1 MSPAKNSQSARGTA
15 AKMRQAAVRRQRWML
30 LGILGIAS
38 AAIAV
43 GVTVVTQKWNQASS
57 IAITKEA
64 ATPNHWPA
72 VWARKARIPALGQKI
87 DGIPCETMEGTAE
100 HTHQHLTLIVDGK
113 VAYAPASSGINDSAQ
128 CLYWLH
134 THSPDGIIHLESP
147 VKHPFMLGEFLDIWR
162 STPSVDR
169 SLLTDVIA
177 KQKPTQ
183 VWLNGNLYT
192 GNPWTIP
199 LTPQAQIAI
208 EYGQPTIKPKP
219 FTFPKGL

>member
-1 MSPAKNSQSARGTA
+1 MSPAETSQSARGTA

-38 AAIAV
+38 ATIAV

-100 HTHQHLTLIVDGK
+100 GTAEHTHQHLTLIVNGK
-113 VAYAPASSGINDSAQ
+113 VAYAPASSGIDDSAQ
-128 CLYWLH
+128 CL
-134 THSPDGIIHLESP
+134 
-147 VKHPFMLGEFLDIWR
+147 
-162 STPSVDR
+162 
-169 SLLTDVIA
+169 
-177 KQKPTQ
+177 
-183 VWLNGNLYT
+183 
-192 GNPWTIP
+192 
-199 LTPQAQIAI
+199 
-208 EYGQPTIKPKP
+208 
-219 FTFPKGL
+219 